1 MSSGSVVALALSR
14 QGAIAD
20 WRELMGPTNSHTAR
34 ETVPSSLRARFGT
47 DQTMNACHG
56 SDSKESAAR
65 ELQFYFPKLQQ
76 TPLPTGAETRKYIKA
91 HLGET
96 LQKGL
101 VHLCK
106 EKPSADRAEALEFLG
121 RWLLEN
127 NPNKPHEVAQ
137 EALELDPANEDDE
150 ASFFQAMKAA
160 SDAASDTVEEEA
172 EEAGQEEAEEE
183 EAAEAE
189 AEAKAVAEA
198 EAGAEAE
205 AEAEVEADAQV
216 EAQVEAAAEAE
227 VEAEVEAAVEEGA
240 GAEAEEA
247 GAETAAEEAGAETAA
262 AAAAEEGAGA
272 EGPQDAG
279 EEPESAAGEEAAAG
293 AEEASS

>member
-1 MSSGSVVALALSR
+1 LTQERVSEFYAEHEGKPFFEKLTQFMSSGPVVALALSR
-14 QGAIAD
+14 QGAIAG

-34 ETVPSSLRARFGT
+34 DTAPSSLRARFGT

-65 ELQFYFPKLQQ
+65 ELRFYFPKLQQ

-101 VHLCK
+101 VTLCK

-150 ASFFQAMKAA
+150 ASFFQAMKAV
-160 SDAASDTVEEEA
+160 SDAASDTVED
-172 EEAGQEEAEEE
+172 EAEEE
-183 EAAEAE
+183 GSE
-189 AEAKAVAEA
+189 
-198 EAGAEAE
+198 EAE
-205 AEAEVEADAQV
+205 AEAEVEAPAP
-216 EAQVEAAAEAE
+216 E
-227 VEAEVEAAVEEGA
+227 
-240 GAEAEEA
+240 EEA
-247 GAETAAEEAGAETAA
+247 GAE
-262 AAAAEEGAGA
+262 
-272 EGPQDAG
+272 GPHDAG
-279 EEPESAAGEEAAAG
+279 EEPEAASGEEAVAATEG
-293 AEEASS
+293 ANS